1 MSEQLVDEMVY
12 PPKMSEG
19 GINAYYLDDCAAVG
33 HRPNYAVCLNKAN
46 ALKRDGTLHGSECE
60 TAIRHKTCKALA
72 LRKEELK
79 AGRAIYFVHRDK
91 LRAFNEER
99 DAKAR
104 PVVSE
109 RSKQHTPNIVKPA
122 PKKEE
127 HFPKFTPK
135 KEEHFL
141 DAKTGDYADA
151 LNASLQAN
159 AVSNELERLSQK
171 PVEEK
176 PVASIITSA
185 QQSKP
190 EPEVENVSVK
200 AGMSMVE
207 IARMRLAAK
216 QPVI

>member
-1 MSEQLVDEMVY
+1 MSEQFVDEMVY

-19 GINAYYLDDCAAVG
+19 GINAYYLDDCAVVG
-33 HRPNYAVCLNKAN
+33 HRPNYAVCLNKVN
-46 ALKRDGTLHGSECE
+46 ALKRDGTLRGSECE

-109 RSKQHTPNIVKPA
+109 RSKQHAPDIAKPA

-127 HFPKFTPK
+127 HF
-135 KEEHFL
+135 L
-141 DAKTGDYADA
+141 DVKTGDYADA

-159 AVSNELERLSQK
+159 VASNELERSSQK

-176 PVASIITSA
+176 PVASITVSA

-190 EPEVENVSVK
+190 VVENVPVK

-216 QPVI
+216 QPVIQQGE

>member
-1 MSEQLVDEMVY
+1 MSEQFVDEMVY

-19 GINAYYLDDCAAVG
+19 GINAYYLDDCAVVG

-60 TAIRHKTCKALA
+60 MAIRHKTCKALA
-72 LRKEELK
+72 LRKEELE

-91 LRAFNEER
+91 LQEFNEGR
-99 DAKAR
+99 DAKVR

-109 RSKQHTPNIVKPA
+109 RSKQHAPNIAKSAPA

-127 HFPKFTPK
+127 RFAKSAPK

-141 DAKTGDYADA
+141 DVKAGDYADA

-159 AVSNELERLSQK
+159 AVSNELECSSQK
-171 PVEEK
+171 PVEERS
-176 PVASIITSA
+176 VASITASA
-185 QQSKP
+185 QQPK
-190 EPEVENVSVK
+190 PEVENVSVK

>member
-1 MSEQLVDEMVY
+1 MSEQFVDEMVY

-19 GINAYYLDDCAAVG
+19 GINAYYLDDCAVVG

-60 TAIRHKTCKALA
+60 TAIRCKTCKALA
-72 LRKEELK
+72 LRKEELE

-91 LRAFNEER
+91 LQEFNEGR
-99 DAKAR
+99 DAKVR

-109 RSKQHTPNIVKPA
+109 RSKRRAPNIAKSAPA

-127 HFPKFTPK
+127 HF
-135 KEEHFL
+135 L
-141 DAKTGDYADA
+141 DVKAGDYADA

-159 AVSNELERLSQK
+159 AVSSELERSSQK

-176 PVASIITSA
+176 PVASITVSA

-190 EPEVENVSVK
+190 EVENVPVK

-216 QPVI
+216 QPAIQQGE

>member
-1 MSEQLVDEMVY
+1 MSEQFVDEMVY

-19 GINAYYLDDCAAVG
+19 GINAYYLDDCAVVG

-60 TAIRHKTCKALA
+60 TAIRCKTCKALA
-72 LRKEELK
+72 LRKEELE

-91 LRAFNEER
+91 LQEFNEGR
-99 DAKAR
+99 DAKVR

-109 RSKQHTPNIVKPA
+109 RSKQHASNIAKPA

-127 HFPKFTPK
+127 HLAKSTPK

-141 DAKTGDYADA
+141 DVKTGDYADA

-159 AVSNELERLSQK
+159 AAPNELERSSQK

-176 PVASIITSA
+176 PVASITASA
-185 QQSKP
+185 QQPK
-190 EPEVENVSVK
+190 PEVENVSVK